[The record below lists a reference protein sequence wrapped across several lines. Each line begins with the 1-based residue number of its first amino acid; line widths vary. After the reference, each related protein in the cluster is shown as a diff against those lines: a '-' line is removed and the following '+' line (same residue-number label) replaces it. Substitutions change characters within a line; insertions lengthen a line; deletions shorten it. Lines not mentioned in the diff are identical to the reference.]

1 MADLQRPRAV
11 GSVDIIHAALM
22 DVAAR
27 SLAGPAV
34 CTGAGLVGSL
44 GPCAAPRMV
53 AVAGIGS
60 DRVPVSLRCR
70 SMASLIAGICC
81 GYVILGLAATVL
93 FRMMQMVGILYAAM
107 CIVLLFVGIKSIV
120 ASDGV
125 ISGTGCRHERGM
137 SGASFFAGISFALVV
152 SPCCTPI
159 VAGIAAFAQANGDWP
174 YSGLCMAC
182 FALGHSAPLAIV
194 GFASMALRER
204 ILRYAPA
211 VGVINGALL
220 LGLAGYYAV
229 LA

>member
-11 GSVDIIHAALM
+11 GNVDIIHAALM

-27 SLAGPAV
+27 SLTGPAV
-34 CTGAGLVGSL
+34 CAGAGFAGSL

-53 AVAGIGS
+53 ASAGIGS
-60 DRVPVSLRCR
+60 DRMPVSLRLR
-70 SMASLIAGICC
+70 SIASLIAGICC
-81 GYVILGLAATVL
+81 GYVILGLAATL
-93 FRMMQMVGILYAAM
+93 LLRMMQMVGMLYAAM
-107 CIVLLFVGIKSIV
+107 CVVLIFVGIKSIV

-125 ISGTGCRHERGM
+125 TSDTACSHNRGV
-137 SGASFFAGISFALVV
+137 SGASFFVGMSFALVV

-159 VAGIAAFAQANGDWP
+159 VAGIAAFAQANGDWV

-194 GFASMALRER
+194 GFASMAMRER
-204 ILRYAPA
+204 MLRYAPA

>member
-1 MADLQRPRAV
+1 MADLRRPRAV

-22 DVAAR
+22 DVAGR

-34 CTGAGLVGSL
+34 CAGAGLVGSL
-44 GPCAAPRMV
+44 GPCAAPRMI
-53 AVAGIGS
+53 AAAGIGS
-60 DRVPVSLRCR
+60 DRTPVRRRCR
-70 SMASLIAGICC
+70 LMASLIAGICC
-81 GYVILGLAATVL
+81 GYVTLGLAATVL
-93 FRMMQMVGILYAAM
+93 LRMMQMVGILYVAM
-107 CIVLLFVGIKSIV
+107 CVVLLFVGIKSIV

-125 ISGTGCRHERGM
+125 TSGSGCCHGRGAN
-137 SGASFFAGISFALVV
+137 GASFFAGMSFALVV

-159 VAGIAAFAQANGDWP
+159 VAGIAAFAQANGDWI

-194 GFASMALRER
+194 GFASLTLRER
-204 ILRYAPA
+204 MLRYAPA